1 MRGVSGA
8 ILILSSV
15 FAAMAALADV
25 PTATPTSAPAPTMS
39 FKASAAEV
47 TTADRFTMSLD
58 VNAPISS
65 AFDGYICYVAP
76 DGSLYSAVKSR
87 GTGAGTSITFYPGLH
102 RFVAS
107 HLPINDVPAHLRL
120 IDLTIPQN
128 LMRGSY
134 RFIAACAPPGSMAP
148 FLTGEA
154 TVTARW
160 YFERD
165 AGIPMRD
172 GVILR
177 ANVWRQAPS
186 GRFPALIFRTPYSK
200 DEGDPDNERTFQHA
214 VDRGYAVI
222 VQDVRGRYQS
232 EGLYTP
238 YVNEGK
244 DGYDT
249 IEWAA
254 VQPWSDGN
262 VGTFGLS
269 YPGAVQWL
277 AAVES
282 PPHLKA
288 MVPAMCFS
296 TMREF
301 IYFGGVFE
309 VAWANWVYVDM
320 TPDTRVR
327 LGLPGATTVD
337 EAKAEWNALGGA
349 DVFQGW
355 LPLLTMPY
363 LMDTAPYYYDWIRH
377 QPYESYWD
385 WGNLETKYDR
395 VRAAVLNIS
404 GWYDEAYGTQGAT
417 TNYLGLLAA
426 RAGWKDPR
434 TKLLI
439 GPWIHGVDATA
450 SECSGDRCFGPA
462 AVIDYDNVVLSWLD
476 HYVRGISNW
485 VASAKPV
492 NVFVMGDNRWRRG
505 DEWPLKATRRTSV
518 YCGGDRSLSLRVPQG
533 EGSSSFTAD
542 PANPVRDDY
551 GTNFGATDLRWLAQR
566 SDVLTFETDPL
577 PADIEVTGPIT
588 AEIYLSSD
596 AHDCDIYTILLDVAP
611 DGTAYNLMGPGC
623 EVLRASYRDQTT
635 ERKLLSAG
643 EVVKLTL
650 DRMRNGNMFLKGH
663 RLRLCLTASWYP
675 IYSRNLQTG
684 ELEGASSVM
693 QPAAITIHHSAQYP
707 SRLLLP
713 IIPHN

>member
-1 MRGVSGA
+1 MIS
-8 ILILSSV
+8 ILIIALIAVAS
-15 FAAMAALADV
+15 LADV
-25 PTATPTSAPAPTMS
+25 PTATPTSTPAPTLS
-39 FKASAAEV
+39 FEASAAEV

-58 VNAPISS
+58 VNAPITT
-65 AFDGYICYVAP
+65 AFDGYICYIAP
-76 DGSLYSAVKSR
+76 DGSLYSAVNSR
-87 GTGAGTSITFYPGLH
+87 GKGAGTSIKFSPGLH

-107 HLPINDVPAHLRL
+107 RPPINNVPVRLRL
-120 IDLTIPQN
+120 VDLTIPQN
-128 LMRGSY
+128 LVRGSY
-134 RFIAACAPPGSMAP
+134 RFIAVCAPPGSMVP
-148 FLTGEA
+148 FLTSEV

-165 AGIPMRD
+165 VSVPMRD

-177 ANVWRQAPS
+177 ADVWRQAPS
-186 GRFPALIFRTPYSK
+186 GRFPVLIFRTPYSK

-238 YVNEGK
+238 YINEGK

-254 VQPWSDGN
+254 VQWWSDGN

-296 TMREF
+296 TIRQF

-309 VAWANWVYVDM
+309 TAWSSWVYVDM

-327 LGLPGATTVD
+327 YDIPGPRTVE
-337 EAKAEWNALGGA
+337 EAKAEYNLIGI
-349 DVFQGW
+349 DIFQGW
-355 LPLLTMPY
+355 LPQLTLPY
-363 LMDTAPYYYDWIRH
+363 LMDTAPYYYEWIQH

-426 RAGWKDPR
+426 RAGQADPR

-439 GPWIHGVDATA
+439 GPWIHGVDATY
-450 SECSGDRCFGPA
+450 STSSGDRYFGPV
-462 AVIDYDNVVLSWLD
+462 AVINYDNVVLSWLD
-476 HYVRGISNW
+476 HYVRGINNW
-485 VASAKPV
+485 VTRAKSV
-492 NVFVMGDNRWRRG
+492 NVFVMGENRWRH
-505 DEWPLKATRRTSV
+505 EEQWPLKDTRTTSV
-518 YCGGDRSLSLRVPQG
+518 YLAPGSRRGKFSLSPSQG
-533 EGSSSFTAD
+533 ASASSFVAD
-542 PANPVRDDY
+542 PANPIRDDY
-551 GTNFGATDLRWLAQR
+551 GTNFGATDLRWLAER

-577 PADIEVTGPIT
+577 PANIEVTGPIT
-588 AEIYLSSD
+588 AELYLSSS
-596 AHDCDIYTILLDVAP
+596 APDCDIYTILLDVAP
-611 DGTAYNLMGPGC
+611 DGTAYNLMGPGNT
-623 EVLRASYRDQTT
+623 VLRASYRDETV
-635 ERKLLSAG
+635 ERKLLRPG
-643 EVVKLTL
+643 EVVKMTH

-675 IYSRNLQTG
+675 IYSRNLQAG
-684 ELEGASSVM
+684 ELESVSSVM
-693 QPAAITIHHSAQYP
+693 QPATITIHHSNQYP

-713 IIPHN
+713 VIPRKG